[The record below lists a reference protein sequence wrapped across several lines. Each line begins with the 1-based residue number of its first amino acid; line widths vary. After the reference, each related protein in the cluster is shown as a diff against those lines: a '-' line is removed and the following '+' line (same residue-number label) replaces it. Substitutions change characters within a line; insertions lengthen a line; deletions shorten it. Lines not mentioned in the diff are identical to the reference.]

1 MSWFSAQPLVNILHH
16 KTSTLSVISSKV
28 NKTLVANVR
37 LAVEMRGNVEI
48 VKK

>member
-1 MSWFSAQPLVNILHH
+1 MHDLMSWFSAQPLVNILHH
-16 KTSTLSVISSKV
+16 KTSTLSKV